1 MRTPKIMD
9 SSTENF
15 VNVMTENALMMK
27 LETFVEAT
35 GSVTVETVTARLVG
49 MAINVNSSVTSAHG
63 RLRKDV
69 HLQMAKSAA
78 TEERVYVANAPAM
91 MWTQQVTGEIFM
103 VTPVSVMKGTVNL
116 CMTGTLMTSA
126 QVMGNVTVGD
136 VIAKKDGL
144 EGNVNTH
151 GPVLCR

>member
-1 MRTPKIMD
+1 MESI
-9 SSTENF
+9 
-15 VNVMTENALMMK
+15 VNVMIENALMTK
-27 LETFVEAT
+27 LEKFVEAT
-35 GSVTVETVTARLVG
+35 GNVTVETVTARLVG

-78 TEERVYVANAPAM
+78 TEEHVYAVNAHAT

-103 VTPVSVMKGTVNL
+103 VTPVSVMKGTVNR